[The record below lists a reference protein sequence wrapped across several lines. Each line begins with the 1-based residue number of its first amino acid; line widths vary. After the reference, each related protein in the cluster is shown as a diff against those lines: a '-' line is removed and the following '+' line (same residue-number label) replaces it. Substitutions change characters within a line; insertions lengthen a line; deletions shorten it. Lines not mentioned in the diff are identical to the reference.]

1 MEEEK
6 AADKRT
12 LVERVCDLDS
22 YTHKALTSSN
32 YPREQRYFLCAEI
45 QRLVAE
51 IMNLAVRSMK
61 GYLQKSTLQNL
72 DIALETLKYKIRES
86 RRKKYISEH
95 RRHTW
100 VLCVEKIGVLVG
112 GWIKVKNEKK

>member
-1 MEEEK
+1 MGEPKEV
-6 AADKRT
+6 DKRT

-45 QRLVAE
+45 QRLVTE
-51 IMNLAVRSMK
+51 IMNLAVRAMK

-86 RRKKYISEH
+86 CTKKYISEH
-95 RRHTW
+95 RKHVWIMRI
-100 VLCVEKIGVLVG
+100 EKIGILVG
-112 GWIKVKNEKK
+112 GWIKIKNERR

>member
-1 MEEEK
+1 MGEPKEV
-6 AADKRT
+6 DKRT

-45 QRLVAE
+45 QRLVTE
-51 IMNLAVRSMK
+51 IMNLAVRAMK

-72 DIALETLKYKIRES
+72 DIALEILKYKIRES
-86 RRKKYISEH
+86 HTKKYISAH
-95 RRHTW
+95 RKHVW
-100 VLCVEKIGVLVG
+100 IMMIENIGVLVG
-112 GWIKVKNEKK
+112 GWIKIKNEKR